1 MYVINSLGYVHC
13 TYIARARDAFL
24 LFLRK
29 TFFFCFSF
37 FFFLSINWILNA
49 DFSLIRVRRVYI
61 CLVTSKTIRFRRKT
75 PLYSE
80 AFSQAIRAYAV
91 RLKLNIYVYFVY
103 LLLCIHAKHR
113 RGKKIWWIYFCLVLP
128 RSLKV
133 LCAEKI

>member
-1 MYVINSLGYVHC
+1 MYIVH
-13 TYIARARDAFL
+13 I
-24 LFLRK
+24 LREQEMHFYFFFAK
-29 TFFFCFSF
+29 LFFFCFSF

-61 CLVTSKTIRFRRKT
+61 CLVTSKTIRFHRKT

-113 RGKKIWWIYFCLVLP
+113 RGKKYDEYTFVSFFLVHSKFCV
-128 RSLKV
+128 RRKYRN
-133 LCAEKI
+133 EINDGK